1 MSKRGITEAEKL
13 LDAIGQLPEDMLE
26 QALETEENETET
38 RAYRRQRRH
47 RREIIGGL
55 AAFLIVLL
63 ELVGLHDE
71 AVVEL
76 LAVRQALR
84 VEAVL
89 QLAEHAAHGLDRAGP
104 PMLTMPSSLLY
115 SDAPSCRSCCR
126 PRSARCSSPRST
138 APPSPCSRSC
148 T

>member
-55 AAFLIVLL
+55 AA
-63 ELVGLHDE
+63 
-71 AVVEL
+71 A
-76 LAVRQALR
+76 
-84 VEAVL
+84 AVL
-89 QLAEHAAHGLDRAGP
+89 CRFGETRPGFCAAA
-104 PMLTMPSSLLY
+104 
-115 SDAPSCRSCCR
+115 AKC
-126 PRSARCSSPRST
+126 
-138 APPSPCSRSC
+138 
-148 T
+148 

>member
-55 AAFLIVLL
+55 AAAAVLCVVVL
-63 ELVGLHDE
+63 GKHDRDF
-71 AVVEL
+71 
-76 LAVRQALR
+76 VRQQQS
-84 VEAVL
+84 VENQVYYRAIPGV
-89 QLAEHAAHGLDRAGP
+89 QRISRRIRRTRQSRYGL
-104 PMLTMPSSLLY
+104 
-115 SDAPSCRSCCR
+115 
-126 PRSARCSSPRST
+126 
-138 APPSPCSRSC
+138 
-148 T
+148 